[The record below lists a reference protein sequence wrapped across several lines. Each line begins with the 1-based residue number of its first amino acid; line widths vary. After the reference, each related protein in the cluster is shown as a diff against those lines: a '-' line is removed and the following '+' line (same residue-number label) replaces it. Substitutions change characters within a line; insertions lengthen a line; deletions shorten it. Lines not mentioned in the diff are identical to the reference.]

1 MQTRVALQWHHHQ
14 DLPPSSLLWQHL
26 HSLCCYR
33 SSDVPQAQ
41 STVQSSAGV
50 TTLQQWA
57 GNMPLRQQAWAGNLL
72 LGPGDRNACLWE
84 VLGLPMRSIEFS
96 GGISKNLMSS
106 QLSRTPNHWIQWRY
120 LWDMLWSVRKYKII
134 HVCIIKIQRRVITAN
149 DSIYWEIFKSVD
161 CVMPTSYFCKAF
173 DMVPHNSLVMK
184 LDIWMNLMDS
194 IDKKLAGWMHPKSYS
209 QWFHVRIEIGN
220 KWCPLGDGNC
230 SKSLLLTLVVGLSS
244 PLASFQRTP
253 SSVMQQLRV
262 GMLSRG
268 MLTG

>member
-1 MQTRVALQWHHHQ
+1 
-14 DLPPSSLLWQHL
+14 
-26 HSLCCYR
+26 
-33 SSDVPQAQ
+33 
-41 STVQSSAGV
+41 
-50 TTLQQWA
+50 
-57 GNMPLRQQAWAGNLL
+57 
-72 LGPGDRNACLWE
+72 
-84 VLGLPMRSIEFS
+84 
-96 GGISKNLMSS
+96 
-106 QLSRTPNHWIQWRY
+106 
-120 LWDMLWSVRKYKII
+120 MLWSVRKYKIV

-209 QWFHVRIEIGN
+209 QWFHVQIEISN

-268 MLTG
+268 MLTGQEGQVQGAVCGLGQPSGSAQTAGCIAREQPHGEGLGDTGGDKLDTSQQCALAAQKANFELSLQVDPLTLPPLQ